1 MKKMNIKFTV
11 LVLFSLVSADVFTI
25 LSDDLT
31 VEFESDW
38 GGAIYSII
46 YEPTGENL
54 VDHHDVGR
62 LLQVAYYDGRDPWVW
77 DPVEGGGS
85 CDSGSQTIDWYYFEG
100 ANGDPT
106 GGVYVKTLPR
116 DWKTCAFL
124 PDTIEKW
131 VEFVDDTILKIVYL
145 AQNTEYDT
153 FFHFASQE
161 VPCHYG
167 LPNFKYY
174 VLYGGFS

>member
-1 MKKMNIKFTV
+1 MNIKFAV

-46 YEPTGENL
+46 YESTGENL

-77 DPVEGGGS
+77 DPVEGGGI
-85 CDSGSQTIDWYYFEG
+85 CDSGSHGQ
-100 ANGDPT
+100 
-106 GGVYVKTLPR
+106 
-116 DWKTCAFL
+116 
-124 PDTIEKW
+124 
-131 VEFVDDTILKIVYL
+131 
-145 AQNTEYDT
+145 
-153 FFHFASQE
+153 
-161 VPCHYG
+161 
-167 LPNFKYY
+167 
-174 VLYGGFS
+174 